1 MQPARVLLARAKR
14 ERVSPGRQLHFP
26 VLFGGVFVQRARQ
39 KDLPPSAKNT
49 SFFSFFPLFMG
60 GIPSSPVTPPKKFA
74 LSANQRRA
82 LPMKNG
88 KKKAAA
94 SPLCLG
100 LGPNRRH
107 LNQKGGARREPFAR
121 GRHERRYQKRGR
133 TGGRRLSES
142 AAHPA
147 APAKNR
153 GKRGVCQSKERR
165 CLIPQPPTLEDGDP
179 FVKGTA
185 RCLPRLAAR
194 RSPRPPRW

>member
-1 MQPARVLLARAKR
+1 MLSEDARTREAGADERTMVTRRVMQPARVLLARAKR

-39 KDLPPSAKNT
+39 KVLPPSAKNT

-60 GIPSSPVTPPKKFA
+60 GIPSSPVTPPKDFA
-74 LSANQRRA
+74 LLANQRRA

-107 LNQKGGARREPFAR
+107 LNQKGGARAIRERQAR
-121 GRHERRYQKRGR
+121 ATIPEARTHRRPATVGECRAPSRARQK
-133 TGGRRLSES
+133 
-142 AAHPA
+142 
-147 APAKNR
+147 
-153 GKRGVCQSKERR
+153 
-165 CLIPQPPTLEDGDP
+165 
-179 FVKGTA
+179 
-185 RCLPRLAAR
+185 
-194 RSPRPPRW
+194 